1 MNKKNTTKIPYSI
14 TTETLTKINFLFELS
29 IDTKSPITV
38 YQLLDLIL
46 HKISQETR
54 ITEISNGDVIQAL
67 AMALAVR
74 MKMVSANDKVVE
86 KIVIER
92 VTKALIAAKKADIKL
107 ISAGNA

>member
-1 MNKKNTTKIPYSI
+1 MKKTFLYIFVIFLIFEKILGQRLVTESNKFDKLRNEYKSI
-14 TTETLTKINFLFELS
+14 YN
-29 IDTKSPITV
+29 
-38 YQLLDLIL
+38 

-74 MKMVSANDKVVE
+74 MKMVSANEKIVE

-92 VTKALIAAKKADIKL
+92 VAKALLAAKKADIKL